1 VATIIPKEEYIKQK
15 EQEKKEVLL
24 RLQQGVK
31 DVFES
36 EKYREFLKAYSKFN
50 DYSINNTI
58 LILMQKPEAER
69 VGSFQT
75 WKRLG
80 RNVNKGEKGI
90 KVLVPIP
97 YKYQKR
103 VERID
108 TNGVKDTED
117 VELNGL
123 SFRLGN
129 IFDIS
134 QTQGKELPTLTTEL
148 TENSPDIKRA
158 IHAVELNS
166 PVPIHYDKPV
176 GKANGYYHLED
187 KYIAVRLGMSDSQTF
202 KTLIHEVSHSML
214 HSIDEIKYDRKVQE
228 VQAESVAFL
237 VCSKYKIDTS
247 TYSFGYISGYSSN
260 KDTRELKSSLDTIT
274 KCADEITNSIDKVLG
289 TKSLEDIS
297 NKKTK
302 EMTR

>member
-1 VATIIPKEEYIKQK
+1 MATIIPKEEYIKQK
-15 EQEKKEVLL
+15 EQEKKEVLQQ
-24 RLQQGVK
+24 LQQGVK

-36 EKYREFLKAYSKFN
+36 EKYKEFLKAYSKFN

-69 VGSFQT
+69 VASFQT
-75 WKRLG
+75 WKQLG

-103 VERID
+103 VEKID

-117 VELNGL
+117 VELKGL

-129 IFDIS
+129 VFDIS

-158 IHAVELNS
+158 IHAV
-166 PVPIHYDKPV
+166 
-176 GKANGYYHLED
+176 A
-187 KYIAVRLGMSDSQTF
+187 
-202 KTLIHEVSHSML
+202 
-214 HSIDEIKYDRKVQE
+214 
-228 VQAESVAFL
+228 
-237 VCSKYKIDTS
+237 
-247 TYSFGYISGYSSN
+247 
-260 KDTRELKSSLDTIT
+260 
-274 KCADEITNSIDKVLG
+274 
-289 TKSLEDIS
+289 
-297 NKKTK
+297 
-302 EMTR
+302 